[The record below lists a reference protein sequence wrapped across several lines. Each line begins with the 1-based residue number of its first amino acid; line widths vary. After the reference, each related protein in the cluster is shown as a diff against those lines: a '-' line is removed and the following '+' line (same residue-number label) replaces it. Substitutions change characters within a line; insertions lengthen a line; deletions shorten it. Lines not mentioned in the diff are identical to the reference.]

1 MTNKVHKCKFG
12 QSTQH
17 EMQLYKRQKK
27 KKSNVM
33 TYVISYKI
41 QSCLLHKKLQVVVS
55 GLISPANIQLIYRT
69 IC

>member
-17 EMQLYKRQKK
+17 EMQLYKRK

-33 TYVISYKI
+33 TYDISYKI
-41 QSCLLHKKLQVVVS
+41 QSCLSHKKLQVVVS
-55 GLISPANIQLIYRT
+55 RLISPANIQVIN
-69 IC
+69 I